1 MAKPLTVH
9 QLSAGIL
16 TGGMARRMQGQ
27 DKGLLQLA
35 GEPLVA
41 HTAKKL
47 QPYTQNPLLISAN
60 RHAELYKAYGVV
72 VADPPY
78 LADYQGPLAGVLALL
93 EAMPTSS
100 DWLLTLPVDSPFL
113 DPMLAAVLLQAQHS
127 QPEQVAFFAQHE
139 RSHPLCLLLHRSTK
153 DALKAYLL
161 AGQRRVQGW
170 LVQQGAVAVDV
181 RHYPASHFMNLNEPA
196 DWQRAQ
202 ELWVEKA

>member
-1 MAKPLTVH
+1 MDKGR
-9 QLSAGIL
+9 LSAGIL

-27 DKGLLQLA
+27 DKGLLLLA

-41 HTAKKL
+41 HAAKKL

-60 RHAELYKAYGVV
+60 RHAERYEAYGVV

-78 LADYQGPLAGVLALL
+78 LADYQGPLAGILALL

-100 DWLLTLPVDSPFL
+100 DWLLTLPVDSPFIS
-113 DPMLAAVLLQAQHS
+113 PMLVMDLWQAQQR
-127 QPEQVAFFAQHE
+127 QPENAVFFAQHE
-139 RSHPLCLLLHRSTK
+139 RSHPLCLLVHRGTK

-161 AGQRRVQGW
+161 AGERRVQGW

-196 DWQRAQ
+196 DWQRAR